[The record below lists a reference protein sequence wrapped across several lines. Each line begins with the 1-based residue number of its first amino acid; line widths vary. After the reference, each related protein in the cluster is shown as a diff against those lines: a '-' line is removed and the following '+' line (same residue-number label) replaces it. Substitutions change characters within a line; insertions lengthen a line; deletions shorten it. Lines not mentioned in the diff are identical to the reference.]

1 MPWSDSQI
9 RDRRTAAAY
18 AEERGW
24 KRVATDLT
32 SQNLTVCTDR
42 WTHPHRE
49 DVVIA
54 VWTLY
59 EAKEPVAYWA
69 CGIRELRGVAVKVDS
84 MWTEKGLSLERALE
98 GTA

>member
-1 MPWSDSQI
+1 MPWADSQI
-9 RDRRTAAAY
+9 RDRATAATY

-32 SQNLTVCTDR
+32 SQGLTLCTDR
-42 WTHPHRE
+42 WTHPHRG

-59 EAKEPVAYWA
+59 QAKEQVAYWG
-69 CGIRELRGVAVKVDS
+69 CGIRERDDVAVKIDS
-84 MWTEKGLSLERALE
+84 MWAEKGLSLERALE
-98 GTA
+98 GAA